1 MTDDELVIDETN
13 FDQYFLDVRKEKPQK
28 GQVMACYTAMAE
40 LVDERLKSDLVYLL
54 SQTNK
59 VRQCVLLLKKLVWA
73 DEKDAIRVCREIAED
88 VNGGLTMKEIAEK
101 SYKFLMRAHYYVKPE
116 YIPKD
121 DPHWSYSELIDL
133 TQKTEQIGEYE
144 LRSKIEF
151 PDGGEN
157 DVES

>member
-1 MTDDELVIDETN
+1 MNDDELVIDATN
-13 FDQYFLDVRKEKPQK
+13 FDDYFLDVRKKTPEK

-54 SQTNK
+54 WQTDK
-59 VRQCVLLLKKLVWA
+59 VRQCVTLLKKLVWA
-73 DEKDAIRVCREIAED
+73 DEKDAIRVCKEIAED
-88 VNGGLTMKEIAEK
+88 LNSGLTMKEIAEK
-101 SYKFLMRAHYYVKPE
+101 PYKFLMRAYYYVKPE

-151 PDGGEN
+151 PEEEEN
-157 DVES
+157 EVES